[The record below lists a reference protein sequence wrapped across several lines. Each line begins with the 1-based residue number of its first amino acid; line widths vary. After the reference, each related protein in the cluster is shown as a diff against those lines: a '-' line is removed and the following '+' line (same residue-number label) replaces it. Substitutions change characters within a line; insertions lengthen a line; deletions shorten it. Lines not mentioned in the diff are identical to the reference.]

1 MRVSQ
6 RLLLKYEN
14 TKRDV
19 ENIMTGH
26 VLRTYADDLL
36 EQGIEQGNEEATQ
49 LINFLWKN
57 GRGADAEKAE
67 NDKDFRKKLLE
78 QFKTGTLTTS

>member
-1 MRVSQ
+1 
-6 RLLLKYEN
+6 
-14 TKRDV
+14 
-19 ENIMTGH
+19 MTGH

-36 EQGIEQGNEEATQ
+36 EQGIEQGIEQGNEEATQ

-67 NDKDFRKKLLE
+67 TDKSYLKKLLE
-78 QFKTGTLTTS
+78 QFKAGTLTTS